1 MFESSKVKAASMDAL
16 AEGGALSRHSTG
28 KALGTVP
35 ADAGYGKILALQKQ
49 WSVSNY
55 HVCSLFLCVFLQS
68 AFQIYIVYL
77 TVPTC

>member
-35 ADAGYGKILALQKQ
+35 ADAGYGKILALQKK

-55 HVCSLFLCVFLQS
+55 VCSLFLCVLVQS
-68 AFQIYIVYL
+68 AFQNYIVYL
-77 TVPTC
+77 TVPSC